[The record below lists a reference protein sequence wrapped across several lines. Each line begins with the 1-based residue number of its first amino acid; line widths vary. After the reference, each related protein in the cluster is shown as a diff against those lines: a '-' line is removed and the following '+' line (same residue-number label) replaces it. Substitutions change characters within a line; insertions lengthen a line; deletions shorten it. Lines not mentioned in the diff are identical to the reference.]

1 MIKFMIKIIIG
12 VMLTIQRCFARWA
25 NLRTRILSLS
35 LSLSPSLSLSK
46 LVCM

>member
-35 LSLSPSLSLSK
+35 LAFTLSISL
-46 LVCM
+46 